1 MDKFTVRDANGL
13 VDVAASAVAY
23 ATALQA
29 WVVENEADSQ
39 RLTDLVNKVFEQ
51 FAGKTLPVPAV
62 VALVVHELG
71 SSPADHKAMTAR
83 VHKHVQTM
91 ASTTGPLVIT
101 KGKNGGI
108 RRKPVEDAVPV
119 AE

>member
-1 MDKFTVRDANGL
+1 MDKFTVRDVSGA
-13 VDVAASAVAY
+13 VDVIASAAAY

-29 WVVENEADSQ
+29 WVLENETDSQ
-39 RLTDLVNKVFEQ
+39 RLTDLVSKIFDQ

-62 VALVVHELG
+62 VALVVNELG
-71 SSPADHKAMTAR
+71 VSPADHKKMTVR
-83 VHKHVQTM
+83 VHKHIQAM
-91 ASTTGPLVIT
+91 ASTDGPLVIT

-108 RRKPVEDAVPV
+108 CRKLVEDAVPV